1 MLLSRKHSGILP
13 QMAKKNRIESPEE
26 KQYREN
32 VEAIAKNIGVLARA
46 VGQLLDGPLNKKAL
60 VILLAQS
67 SGQSQKAVTEVLDA
81 LQSLEKDWLK

>member
-1 MLLSRKHSGILP
+1 
-13 QMAKKNRIESPEE
+13 
-26 KQYREN
+26 
-32 VEAIAKNIGVLARA
+32 LARA
-46 VGQLLDGPLNKKAL
+46 VGQLLDGPLNKRAL